1 MRDLKKEAEWRKN
14 KYKRFVVDVDK
25 EFGEQFQ
32 KKLDSAEIKYS
43 DWVKNEMEKFMKKY
57 F

>member
-43 DWVKNEMEKFMKKY
+43 DWVKNEMEKFMKKI
-57 F
+57 